1 LIVHLQILMLM
12 AWDGGRQRV
21 TDAAQRARHDRG
33 ELTAG
38 VIFLVALA
46 VAAAA
51 VAIVIVDRIN
61 SHADTIP

>member
-1 LIVHLQILMLM
+1 MFLHLQALLLTMWTTTRTRL
-12 AWDGGRQRV
+12 
-21 TDAAQRARHDRG
+21 TDAVDRAGDDRG

-51 VAIVIVDRIN
+51 VAAVIVTKIN

>member
-1 LIVHLQILMLM
+1 LTLHLQILMLT
-12 AWDGGRQRV
+12 AWTAGRQRL
-21 TDAAQRARHDRG
+21 TEGIERSRHDRG

-51 VAIVIVDRIN
+51 VAVVIVDRIN
-61 SHADTIP
+61 SHAETIP